1 MHHPNAKIA
10 ICNHP
15 VLKYALR
22 ILASTLNAGRTH
34 MHENPTRSTGIRGA
48 LQWIGLDLSGS
59 NGSPALQIG
68 IYSLLIFIPIALIV
82 KFAGIGGPWLFITS
96 ALAILPL
103 AKILSTST
111 EQLVMRTGPG
121 LGGLLNATFSNA
133 VEMIIAFFAL
143 NAGLFEVVRASIT
156 GAIIGNILFVL
167 GLSFFLGGLGRKKQ
181 EFNRTAAGVTGSQL
195 MVAAAALLI
204 PTAFVLTVPPGTSV
218 ADLSEE
224 LSVGIAL
231 ILLVAYVAQMVFFLK
246 THKHLYGEGSEEPT
260 EEVWTIKH
268 SVTLLLIVTV
278 LVGVMADIL
287 VEGLDYLTKTLGLT
301 ELFVGV
307 ILIALVGS
315 AAENVTAVIVATKNK
330 MDLAVNIAMSST
342 LQIALFVAPVL
353 VLVGLAI
360 GKPFDLVFNTF
371 EVVAVFITIII
382 ANAITHD
389 GESNW
394 FEGVQLLA
402 AYAII
407 AIAFFFHP

>member
-1 MHHPNAKIA
+1 
-10 ICNHP
+10 
-15 VLKYALR
+15 
-22 ILASTLNAGRTH
+22 
-34 MHENPTRSTGIRGA
+34 MHENRTQATGIRGA
-48 LQWIGLDLSGS
+48 LKWIGLDLSDGGS
-59 NGSPALQIG
+59 SGLQIG
-68 IYSLLIFIPIALIV
+68 IYALLIFFPIALIV
-82 KFAGIGGPWLFITS
+82 KFADIGGPWLFITS
-96 ALAILPL
+96 ALAIIPL

-111 EQLVMRTGPG
+111 EQLVTRVGPG
-121 LGGLLNATFSNA
+121 VGGLLNATFSNA

-143 NAGLFEVVRASIT
+143 NAGLFEVVRASIS
-156 GAIIGNILFVL
+156 GAIIGNVLFVL
-167 GLSFFLGGLGRKKQ
+167 GLSFFLGGMKRDKQ
-181 EFNRTAAGVTGSQL
+181 VFNRTASGVTGSQL
-195 MVAAAALLI
+195 VLAATALLI
-204 PTAFVLTVPPGTSV
+204 PTAFVLTTPPS
-218 ADLSEE
+218 AAISDLKEE
-224 LSVGIAL
+224 LSIGIAL
-231 ILLVAYVAQMVFFLK
+231 ILLLAYVAQMIFFLR
-246 THKHLYGEGSEEPT
+246 THKHLYENNTEEPT
-260 EEVWTIKH
+260 EEVWPIKH

-315 AAENVTAVIVATKNK
+315 AAENVTAVVMAMKNK
-330 MDLAVNIAMSST
+330 MDLALNIAMSST

-353 VLVGLAI
+353 VLLGLAI

-371 EVVAVFITIII
+371 EVVAVFVTMLI

>member
-1 MHHPNAKIA
+1 
-10 ICNHP
+10 
-15 VLKYALR
+15 
-22 ILASTLNAGRTH
+22 
-34 MHENPTRSTGIRGA
+34 MHENRTSNTGIKGV
-48 LQWIGLDLSGS
+48 LQWIGLDLSGDG
-59 NGSPALQIG
+59 GSSGLQIG
-68 IYSLLIFIPIALIV
+68 IYAMLVFFPVALIV

-96 ALAILPL
+96 ALAIIPL
-103 AKILSTST
+103 AKILSAST
-111 EQLVMRTGPG
+111 EQLVTRVGPG
-121 LGGLLNATFSNA
+121 VGGLLNATFSNA

-143 NAGLFEVVRASIT
+143 NAGLFEVVRASIS
-156 GAIIGNILFVL
+156 GAIIGNVLFVL
-167 GLSFFLGGLGRKKQ
+167 GLSFFLGGMKRDKQ
-181 EFNRTAAGVTGSQL
+181 VFNRTASGVTGSQL
-195 MVAAAALLI
+195 ILAATALLI
-204 PTAFVLTVPPGTSV
+204 PTAFVLTIPPTTAIG
-218 ADLSEE
+218 DLKEE
-224 LSVGIAL
+224 LSIGIAL
-231 ILLVAYVAQMVFFLK
+231 ILLLAYVAQMIFFLR
-246 THKHLYGEGSEEPT
+246 THKHLYENSTEEPT
-260 EEVWTIKH
+260 EEIWPIKH

-315 AAENVTAVIVATKNK
+315 AAENVTAVVMAMKNK
-330 MDLAVNIAMSST
+330 MDLALNIAMSST

-353 VLVGLAI
+353 VLLGLAI

-371 EVVAVFITIII
+371 EVVAVFVTMLI

>member
-1 MHHPNAKIA
+1 MQKNQTSPTG
-10 ICNHP
+10 
-15 VLKYALR
+15 LQAL
-22 ILASTLNAGRTH
+22 
-34 MHENPTRSTGIRGA
+34 
-48 LQWIGLDLSGS
+48 LQWSGLDLSGS
-59 NGSPALQIG
+59 SGSTGLQIG
-68 IYSLLIFIPIALIV
+68 VYSLLIFFPIALIV
-82 KFAGIGGPWLFITS
+82 KFADIGGPWLFITS

-103 AKILSTST
+103 AKILSTAT
-111 EQLVMRTGPG
+111 EQLVIRVGPG

-156 GAIIGNILFVL
+156 GAIIGNVLFVL

-181 EFNRTAAGVTGSQL
+181 EFNRTASGVTGSQL
-195 MVAAAALLI
+195 MVAATALLI
-204 PTAFVLTVPPGTSV
+204 PTAFVLTVPAGTSV
-218 ADLSEE
+218 TDLKEE
-224 LSVGIAL
+224 LSIGIAL
-231 ILLVAYVAQMVFFLK
+231 ILLAAYVAQMVFFLR
-246 THKHLYGEGSEEPT
+246 THKHLYEDSAEEPT
-260 EEVWTIKH
+260 TDAWTIKH

-315 AAENVTAVIVATKNK
+315 AAENVTAIIVAMKNK

-353 VLVGLAI
+353 VLLGLAI

-371 EVVAVFITIII
+371 EVVAVFVTVVI

>member
-1 MHHPNAKIA
+1 
-10 ICNHP
+10 
-15 VLKYALR
+15 V
-22 ILASTLNAGRTH
+22 
-34 MHENPTRSTGIRGA
+34 HENRTQATGIRGA
-48 LQWIGLDLSGS
+48 LKWIGLDLSDGGS
-59 NGSPALQIG
+59 SGLQIG
-68 IYSLLIFIPIALIV
+68 IYALLIFFPIALIV
-82 KFAGIGGPWLFITS
+82 KFADIGGPWLFITS
-96 ALAILPL
+96 ALAIIPL

-111 EQLVMRTGPG
+111 EQLVTRVGPG
-121 LGGLLNATFSNA
+121 VGGLLNATFSNA

-143 NAGLFEVVRASIT
+143 NAGLFEVVRASIS
-156 GAIIGNILFVL
+156 GAIIGNVLFVL
-167 GLSFFLGGLGRKKQ
+167 GLSFFLGGMKRDKQ
-181 EFNRTAAGVTGSQL
+181 VFNRTASGVTGSQL
-195 MVAAAALLI
+195 VLAATALLI
-204 PTAFVLTVPPGTSV
+204 PTAFVLTTPPS
-218 ADLSEE
+218 AAISDLKEE
-224 LSVGIAL
+224 LSIGIAL
-231 ILLVAYVAQMVFFLK
+231 ILLLAYVAQMIFFLR
-246 THKHLYGEGSEEPT
+246 THKHLYENNTEEPT
-260 EEVWTIKH
+260 EEVWPIKH

-315 AAENVTAVIVATKNK
+315 AAENVTAVVMAMKNK
-330 MDLAVNIAMSST
+330 MDLALNIAMSST

-353 VLVGLAI
+353 VLLGLAI

-371 EVVAVFITIII
+371 EVVAVFVTMLI

>member
-1 MHHPNAKIA
+1 
-10 ICNHP
+10 
-15 VLKYALR
+15 L
-22 ILASTLNAGRTH
+22 
-34 MHENPTRSTGIRGA
+34 HENRTQATGIRGA
-48 LQWIGLDLSGS
+48 LKWIGLDLSDGGS
-59 NGSPALQIG
+59 SGLQIG
-68 IYSLLIFIPIALIV
+68 IYALLIFFPIALIV
-82 KFAGIGGPWLFITS
+82 KFADIGGPWLFITS
-96 ALAILPL
+96 ALAIIPL

-111 EQLVMRTGPG
+111 EQLVTRVGPG
-121 LGGLLNATFSNA
+121 VGGLLNATFSNA

-143 NAGLFEVVRASIT
+143 NAGLFEVVRASIS
-156 GAIIGNILFVL
+156 GAIIGNVLFVL
-167 GLSFFLGGLGRKKQ
+167 GLSFFLGGMKRDKQ
-181 EFNRTAAGVTGSQL
+181 VFNRTASGVTGSQL
-195 MVAAAALLI
+195 VLAATALLI
-204 PTAFVLTVPPGTSV
+204 PTAFVLTTPPS
-218 ADLSEE
+218 AAISDLKEE
-224 LSVGIAL
+224 LSIGIAL
-231 ILLVAYVAQMVFFLK
+231 ILLLAYVAQMIFFLR
-246 THKHLYGEGSEEPT
+246 THKHLYESSTEEPT
-260 EEVWTIKH
+260 EEVWPIKH

-315 AAENVTAVIVATKNK
+315 AAENVTAVVMAMKNK
-330 MDLAVNIAMSST
+330 MDLALNIAMSST

-353 VLVGLAI
+353 VLLGLAI

-371 EVVAVFITIII
+371 EVVAVFVTMLI

-394 FEGVQLLA
+394 FEGIQLLA

>member
-1 MHHPNAKIA
+1 MQKNQTSPTG
-10 ICNHP
+10 
-15 VLKYALR
+15 LQAL
-22 ILASTLNAGRTH
+22 
-34 MHENPTRSTGIRGA
+34 

-59 NGSPALQIG
+59 SGSTGLQIG
-68 IYSLLIFIPIALIV
+68 VYSLLIFFPIALIV
-82 KFAGIGGPWLFITS
+82 KFADIGGPWLFITS

-103 AKILSTST
+103 AKILSTAT
-111 EQLVMRTGPG
+111 EQLVIRVGPG

-156 GAIIGNILFVL
+156 GAIIGNVLFVL

-181 EFNRTAAGVTGSQL
+181 EFNRTASGVTGSQL
-195 MVAAAALLI
+195 MVAATALLI
-204 PTAFVLTVPPGTSV
+204 PTAFVLTVPAGTSV
-218 ADLSEE
+218 TDLKEE
-224 LSVGIAL
+224 LSIGIAL
-231 ILLVAYVAQMVFFLK
+231 ILLAAYVAQMVFFLR
-246 THKHLYGEGSEEPT
+246 THKHLYEDSAEEPT
-260 EEVWTIKH
+260 ADAWTIKH
-268 SVTLLLIVTV
+268 SVILLLIVTV

-315 AAENVTAVIVATKNK
+315 AAENVTAIIVAMKNK

-353 VLVGLAI
+353 VLLGLAI

-371 EVVAVFITIII
+371 EVVAVFVTVVI

>member
-1 MHHPNAKIA
+1 MQKNQTSPTG
-10 ICNHP
+10 
-15 VLKYALR
+15 LQAL
-22 ILASTLNAGRTH
+22 
-34 MHENPTRSTGIRGA
+34 
-48 LQWIGLDLSGS
+48 LQWIGLDLSGFS
-59 NGSPALQIG
+59 GSTGLQIG
-68 IYSLLIFIPIALIV
+68 VYSLLIFFPIALIV
-82 KFAGIGGPWLFITS
+82 KFADIGGPWLFITS

-103 AKILSTST
+103 AKILSTAT
-111 EQLVMRTGPG
+111 EQLVIRVGPG

-156 GAIIGNILFVL
+156 GAIIGNVLFVL

-181 EFNRTAAGVTGSQL
+181 EFNRTASGVTGSQL
-195 MVAAAALLI
+195 MVAATALLI
-204 PTAFVLTVPPGTSV
+204 PTAFVLTVPAGTSV
-218 ADLSEE
+218 TDLKEE
-224 LSVGIAL
+224 LSIGIAL
-231 ILLVAYVAQMVFFLK
+231 ILLAAYVAQMVFFLR
-246 THKHLYGEGSEEPT
+246 THKHLYEDSAEEPT
-260 EEVWTIKH
+260 TDAWTIKH

-315 AAENVTAVIVATKNK
+315 AAENVTAIIVAMKNK

-353 VLVGLAI
+353 VLLGLAI

-371 EVVAVFITIII
+371 EVVAVFVTVVI

>member
-1 MHHPNAKIA
+1 M
-10 ICNHP
+10 
-15 VLKYALR
+15 
-22 ILASTLNAGRTH
+22 
-34 MHENPTRSTGIRGA
+34 
-48 LQWIGLDLSGS
+48 
-59 NGSPALQIG
+59 
-68 IYSLLIFIPIALIV
+68 IFIPIALIV
-82 KFAGIGGPWLFITS
+82 KFANIGGPWLFITS

-218 ADLSEE
+218 GDLSEE

-231 ILLVAYVAQMVFFLK
+231 ILLVAYVAQMVFFLR

-260 EEVWTIKH
+260 DEVWTIKH